1 MSATPTVATP
11 LIKWSALEQILLFS
25 LVSGIGIVGLV
36 SLGTYSLA
44 RTRDRA
50 VSQAVRYVNTVTM
63 ALCAVATLSAIGW
76 GLYLI
81 SHKG

>member
-1 MSATPTVATP
+1 MSAAPTVATP

-36 SLGTYSLA
+36 SLGTFSLA
-44 RTRDRA
+44 RSRDRA
-50 VSQAVRYVNTVTM
+50 ISQAVRYLNSGTV
-63 ALCAVATLSAIGW
+63 ALCAFATLSAIGW